1 MVTLAAV
8 PSVER
13 APGLRPWPRTWL
25 ERQLLLERQHDRLEA
40 LLADLLSLH
49 VAEASAWRAV
59 DALACDDACRRLLWD
74 LRLHLRLEERWLQA
88 EGCLC
93 SGHRAAHAQA
103 ARAAFSAFV
112 RSAGDRQARGV
123 WLRNLSDWFTAHRA
137 GPDAT
142 AYAAATA
149 ATAAAAVSSATAS
162 SATAIL
168 ASQP

>member
-49 VAEASAWRAV
+49 VAEAPAWRAV

-93 SGHRAAHAQA
+93 SGHRAAHAEA

-123 WLRNLSDWFTAHRA
+123 WLRNLSAWFTAHRA

-149 ATAAAAVSSATAS
+149 ATAVSSATAS
-162 SATAIL
+162 SATAIP

>member
-13 APGLRPWPRTWL
+13 APGLLPWPRTWL

-49 VAEASAWRAV
+49 VAEAPAWRAV
-59 DALACDDACRRLLWD
+59 EALACDDACRRLLWD

-93 SGHRAAHAQA
+93 SGHRAAHAEA

-123 WLRNLSDWFTAHRA
+123 WLRNLSTWFTAHRA

-142 AYAAATA
+142 AYAT

-162 SATAIL
+162 SATAIP